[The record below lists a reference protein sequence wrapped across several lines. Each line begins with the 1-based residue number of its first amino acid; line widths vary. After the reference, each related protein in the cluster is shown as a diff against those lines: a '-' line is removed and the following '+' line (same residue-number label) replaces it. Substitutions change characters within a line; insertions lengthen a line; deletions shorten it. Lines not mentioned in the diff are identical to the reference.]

1 MVYEVNDNR
10 LKIEPWF
17 FEMDTQNNINVYA
30 KGLEYYAIIKVGY
43 SLDYEEF
50 KYRCKQWIVEENK

>member
-1 MVYEVNDNR
+1 
-10 LKIEPWF
+10 
-17 FEMDTQNNINVYA
+17 MDTQNNIHVYA